1 MKLLLARI
9 AKRGSCGIQHHLTA
23 ERGSERFRP
32 AHRGLSL
39 RWAIWSYIHQAC
51 RRIVLRARRTEI
63 SKRTLEGDD
72 AKVEAATVVLG
83 TRTLSDTVDRAL
95 DSVLAVAM
103 RRRMVERLR
112 RMDGLDLDKPDVMN
126 TAWR

>member
-1 MKLLLARI
+1 M
-9 AKRGSCGIQHHLTA
+9 GHLVVYP
-23 ERGSERFRP
+23 S
-32 AHRGLSL
+32 SL
-39 RWAIWSYIHQAC
+39 P
-51 RRIVLRARRTEI
+51 RIVLRARRTEI
-63 SKRTLEGDD
+63 SERTLEVDD
-72 AKVEAATVVLG
+72 AKVEAAKVVLG